1 MPIIPNSERTP
12 EELKKITR
20 KGGKASG
27 VARRNKKLIKTL
39 ASEMVNAKIQ
49 NEELKAL
56 GEKLGLKGK
65 FTLLEL
71 LIQSVSIRTIKKGT
85 FQDLLNLQKLVGEE
99 EKEEV
104 TVPIININIP
114 EPVEGEEKENND

>member
-12 EELKKITR
+12 EELKRITR
-20 KGGKASG
+20 KGGIASG
-27 VARRNKKLIKTL
+27 IARRNKKLIKTL
-39 ASEMVNAKIQ
+39 ANEIVNTKIQ
-49 NEELKAL
+49 NEDLKAL

-99 EKEEV
+99 EKEENK
-104 TVPIININIP
+104 TPIININIP
-114 EPVEGEEKENND
+114 SSKE

>member
-1 MPIIPNSERTP
+1 MPIIPNSERSP
-12 EELKKITR
+12 KELKEMGR

-27 VARRNKKLIKTL
+27 QSRRNKKLIKAL
-39 ASEMVNAKIQ
+39 ADEIINTNVK
-49 NEELKAL
+49 NEDLKTL

-99 EKEEV
+99 EKEENKTPV
-104 TVPIININIP
+104 ININIP
-114 EPVEGEEKENND
+114 SSKE